1 MSCGPDCTCGCCAG
15 INLETPMR
23 LRNPPGL
30 DQITYRAGRHGAFM
44 ESLKARLSSTE
55 YPALQALTTREPDDA
70 SLALMD
76 GLAVSLDVLSFYNER
91 FANQH
96 YLRTATERLSV
107 IEMAR
112 LIGYQPAPGVAA
124 ATHLAF
130 TLQDLPGAPS
140 DPITIPVGTKVQS
153 VPGQDEEAQ
162 VFETVAPAPARAA
175 WNAIPI
181 QRTLPW
187 VPEFGDTELW
197 LEGVATGLEPGDA
210 ILLVGDARRSE
221 PGSERWDV
229 RVLRS
234 VEPDLDNGRTRVV
247 WADGL
252 GSTYPPMMP
261 ADTGVQ
267 VHAFRARASF
277 FGSNAPDP
285 NLLGN
290 DDSNYGHL
298 INTPAAGSWSWKN
311 FGISDTIAI
320 DPQNRKVI
328 ANSWV
333 ALVSNV
339 TSFGSADLPGYTELY
354 RAKAVAHRSMSGFG
368 VAGKVTEI
376 IPYTTEN
383 LNNGTF
389 QRRNALVLCQSEH
402 LPTARTPLAHPVHG
416 DRLTLGR
423 RETDLVPGQPL
434 ALTGKRQMI
443 QIGLGVEGLV
453 LLLDDGTATQLSEG
467 DRLAMMAPA
476 ETTGANPS
484 TLDGPAFV
492 ANTGTSTLLHLRLM
506 DRDGRVGSLV
516 ATADSYALS
525 PSNDDDPVVQE
536 IVFVKG
542 TLDAIDLGR
551 DTTQLQLLEA
561 MKNVYERASTVVN
574 ANVAPATHGE
584 TFEMILGDG
593 DAGTP
598 NQAFALNQSPLT
610 YVAASTPSGRAPTLE
625 VRVEDVAWQ
634 EVPSLY
640 KAEPDARAY
649 TAFQTE
655 DATTWTQFGDG
666 IEGARLP
673 SGSTNVRARF
683 RKGLGVG
690 GNVDAGKITTLLSRP
705 LGVAEAVNPSPATG
719 GEDAEPLANAREN
732 APLTTLTLDRAVSIA
747 DYENLTRAF
756 AGIDK
761 AHAIWIPHG
770 RARGVFLTI
779 AGVDGAEV
787 PETSKT
793 YNSLNRALRDYGDP
807 LVPIR
812 IVNYVDMPFRL
823 RASVKVLTDFETD
836 PVLADVEVALRAAFA
851 FAARRFGQM
860 VSIDEVAAVAQSV
873 AGVEAVHITHLYR
886 DGTPAAYNPR
896 LFAHLPVATR
906 LGLPKTAELLTLA
919 DAPLDLKVLP

>member
-15 INLETPMR
+15 INLETPMQ
-23 LRNPPGL
+23 LDNPPGL
-30 DQITYRAGRHGAFM
+30 DQISYRAGRHGAFM
-44 ESLKARLSSTE
+44 ESLKARLSSAE
-55 YPALQALTTREPDDA
+55 YPALQALTTRDPDDA
-70 SLALMD
+70 SIALMD

-91 FANQH
+91 FANEH

-153 VPGQDEEAQ
+153 VPGQDEEPQ
-162 VFETVAPAPARAA
+162 VFETVAPAAARAG
-175 WNAIPI
+175 WNAIPVK
-181 QRTLPW
+181 RTLPW
-187 VPEFGDTELW
+187 EPQFGDTELW
-197 LEGVATGLEPGDA
+197 LDGVATGLEAGDA
-210 ILLVGDARRSE
+210 ILLVGGARRAS

-229 RVLRS
+229 RVLRQ
-234 VEPDLDNGRTRVV
+234 VEPDMDNDRTRVV

-267 VHAFRARASF
+267 VHAFRARASV

-298 INTPAAGSWSWKN
+298 ISTSGSNWSWKN
-311 FGISDTIAI
+311 FGLSDTIPI
-320 DPQNRKVI
+320 DPQNKKVT

-339 TSFGSADLPGYTELY
+339 TGFGSADLPGYTELY
-354 RAKAVAHRSMSGFG
+354 RAETVAHRSMSGFG
-368 VAGKVTEI
+368 VAGKVTEVT
-376 IPYTTEN
+376 PDTTEN
-383 LNNGTF
+383 LTDGTF
-389 QRRNALVLCQSEH
+389 QRRDTLVLCQSEH
-402 LPTARTPLAHPVHG
+402 LPTVQTPLTHPVQG

-423 RETDLVPGQPL
+423 READLVPGQPI
-434 ALTGKRQMI
+434 ALSGKRQMI
-443 QIGLGVEGLV
+443 EISLGVSGLSLV
-453 LLLDDGTATQLSEG
+453 LDDGTTTQLSEA

-476 ETTGANPS
+476 ETTGVSPS
-484 TLDGPAFV
+484 ALDGPAFV
-492 ANTGTSTLLHLRLM
+492 ASIGSSALLSLRLM
-506 DRDGRVGSLV
+506 DRDGKVGSLV
-516 ATADSYALS
+516 ATADSFALC
-525 PSNDDDPVVQE
+525 PATDDDPVVQQ
-536 IVFVKG
+536 IAFIDSA
-542 TLDAIDLGR
+542 LDAITLHR
-551 DTTQLQLLEA
+551 DSTSLKLSQA
-561 MKNVYERASTVVN
+561 MSGVYERASMNVN
-574 ANVAPATHGE
+574 ANVAEATHGE

-593 DAGTP
+593 DAGTS
-598 NQAFALNQSPLT
+598 NQFFALNQSPLT
-610 YVAASTPSGRAPTLE
+610 HVAASTPSGHASTLE

-640 KAEPDARAY
+640 RAAPDARSY
-649 TAFQTE
+649 TTFQTE
-655 DATTWTQFGDG
+655 DATTWVQFGDG

-673 SGSTNVRARF
+673 SGSTNLRATF
-683 RKGLGVG
+683 RKGLGTG

-787 PETSKT
+787 PESSKT
-793 YNSLNRALRDYGDP
+793 FESLSAALRDYGDP
-807 LVPIR
+807 LVPLR
-812 IVNYVDMPFRL
+812 IVNHTNTRFRL
-823 RASVKVLTDFETD
+823 RASVKVLAGHETEK
-836 PVLADVEVALRAAFA
+836 VLTDVETALRTTFA
-851 FAARRFGQM
+851 FAARRFGQT
-860 VSIDEVAAVAQSV
+860 VSVDEVAATTQSV
-873 AGVEAVHITHLYR
+873 TGVEAVHVTHLYR
-886 DGTPAAYNPR
+886 DGTPASFNPR
-896 LFAHLPVATR
+896 LFAHVPVATL
-906 LGLPKTAELLTLA
+906 LGLPKAAELLTLA